1 MLFLPLLVIS
11 VVLGLGLEL
20 LHALKTGFYLDA
32 DSETRRLLWTLAH
45 AHGAL
50 LGLVQ
55 IAYSLSLPKLV
66 RLSAAGRVFAS
77 RALLAGAVLLPGGF
91 GTMDESFELL
101 TLIQTGKTPPAP
113 VVLLDP
119 ACRATEDFES
129 LAEESAAVNDS
140 FELTQEP
147 VERFGNVDAGFR
159 DPSGNGWK
167 LIQRAREE
175 P

>member
-1 MLFLPLLVIS
+1 MNRPGSDLEGLAARHLAFGWGLLTTS

-32 DSETRRLLWTLAH
+32 DNETRRLLWTLAH

-91 GTMDESFELL
+91 FLGGTVVYDGDPGLAILL
-101 TLIQTGKTPPAP
+101 AP
-113 VVLLDP
+113 VGALALVAGLTVVALG
-119 ACRATEDFES
+119 ARRAPE
-129 LAEESAAVNDS
+129 A
-140 FELTQEP
+140 
-147 VERFGNVDAGFR
+147 
-159 DPSGNGWK
+159 
-167 LIQRAREE
+167 
-175 P
+175 